1 VTKNKDVS
9 KVLQHIYDV
18 LLPEYRQYINIATGL
33 PNKNWFNTKVKLR
46 CLMVHHKKM
55 LHQRLQT
62 SFENE
67 EYYTGST
74 ADKVKL
80 KKDRIKTDKKLYTT
94 LHHHF
99 HPWTMSGISHLL
111 LPDKGFAGNKT
122 NNPDSGI
129 TLK

>member
-1 VTKNKDVS
+1 M
-9 KVLQHIYDV
+9 
-18 LLPEYRQYINIATGL
+18 
-33 PNKNWFNTKVKLR
+33 F
-46 CLMVHHKKM
+46 MVHHKKM

-67 EYYTGST
+67 VDYTGST

-80 KKDRIKTDKKLYTT
+80 KKERIKTDKKLYTT

-99 HPWTMSGISHLL
+99 HPWTRSGISHLL

-129 TLK
+129 TLKSGTCPEAIINKLLE